1 MLKPIFKKKKEG
13 QNKKKQP
20 QLIKEKKFKKK
31 N

>member
-1 MLKPIFKKKKEG
+1 MLKSIIKKKKEG

-20 QLIKEKKFKKK
+20 QLTKEKKFKKK

>member
-1 MLKPIFKKKKEG
+1 MLKSIIKKKEG